1 MKFSHT
7 MAFEHFPFMVH
18 RTPRVM
24 RHVGGVVT
32 LLVLQG
38 HHGGRTGDE
47 NLVVNT
53 TAFPTRS
60 PANPFRPPQH
70 GSWAVHR
77 SCLGWA
83 APQSVVDKPG
93 TERRRQARN
102 RASSTSP
109 EQSVVDKK
117 ETLAARYRNQ
127 AGHVLLAARF
137 RTNSGRLLAIFSN
150 SLAVGSMWVPIQG
163 QTTSLDEAKALCV
176 WCNCTL
182 RTLGFLMRRGTIL
195 TNPSFSQAELA
206 TLRLSFR
213 GAR

>member
-1 MKFSHT
+1 M
-7 MAFEHFPFMVH
+7 E
-18 RTPRVM
+18 
-24 RHVGGVVT
+24 
-32 LLVLQG
+32 
-38 HHGGRTGDE
+38 
-47 NLVVNT
+47 
-53 TAFPTRS
+53 
-60 PANPFRPPQH
+60 
-70 GSWAVHR
+70 
-77 SCLGWA
+77 A
-83 APQSVVDKPG
+83 A
-93 TERRRQARN
+93 
-102 RASSTSP
+102 P

-137 RTNSGRLLAIFSN
+137 RTDSGRLLAIFSN

-182 RTLGFLMRRGTIL
+182 GALGFLMRRGAIL